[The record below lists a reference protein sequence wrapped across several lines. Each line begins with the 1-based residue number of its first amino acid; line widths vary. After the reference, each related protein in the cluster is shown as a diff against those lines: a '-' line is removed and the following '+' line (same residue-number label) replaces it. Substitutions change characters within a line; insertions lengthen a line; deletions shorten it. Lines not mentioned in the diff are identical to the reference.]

1 MNRVLL
7 SKQYCYH
14 RCVTKAYCVRFYV
27 LKKKYDFLINDFLFL
42 PNEPKSLSLS
52 VFNFYFQWFS
62 CGKQQTRN
70 EYILFQIIL
79 TKSVRTQ
86 QKKKKTKR
94 KQSERMANNTHVIL
108 TLIFSGSRFSNTL
121 LVASDFTAQTT
132 KSSRMIGSNNHI
144 PYELKRYRNIIL
156 LSNSS

>member
-86 QKKKKTKR
+86 QKKKKQNENK
-94 KQSERMANNTHVIL
+94 ANEWRITPTLFWRWFSLALGSATRCWWRQISLLKPQNRLVWLEVI
-108 TLIFSGSRFSNTL
+108 I
-121 LVASDFTAQTT
+121 
-132 KSSRMIGSNNHI
+132 I
-144 PYELKRYRNIIL
+144 YRTN
-156 LSNSS
+156 